1 MRYNGLMSE
10 DPIRTTGRDTETGD
24 RMQRVRVGLTGLAV
38 VLLIIAL
45 AAAVFRRVDDQ
56 AGVSLANDSAKVLPP
71 SIDEPLAEL
80 GVAPGAAEEDTQN
93 ATTKK

>member
-1 MRYNGLMSE
+1 MSE

>member
-1 MRYNGLMSE
+1 MSE
-10 DPIRTTGRDTETGD
+10 DPIRATGRDTETGD

-56 AGVSLANDSAKVLPP
+56 AGASSANNSAQALPP

-80 GVAPGAAEEDTQN
+80 GVAPGAAEEEGN
-93 ATTKK
+93 NSK

>member
-1 MRYNGLMSE
+1 LRYKGLMSE
-10 DPIRTTGRDTETGD
+10 DPIRATGRDTETGE
-24 RMQRVRVGLTGLAV
+24 RMQRIRVGLTGLAV

-56 AGVSLANDSAKVLPP
+56 AGAGSANNSAKVLPP

-80 GVAPGAAEEDTQN
+80 GVAPGAAEEDAPN
-93 ATTKK
+93 ATAKK

>member
-1 MRYNGLMSE
+1 MSE
-10 DPIRTTGRDTETGD
+10 DPIRATGRDTETGD

-56 AGVSLANDSAKVLPP
+56 AGVSSANNSAQVLPP

-80 GVAPGAAEEDTQN
+80 GVAPGAAEEEGN
-93 ATTKK
+93 NSK

>member
-1 MRYNGLMSE
+1 MSE
-10 DPIRTTGRDTETGD
+10 DPIRATGRDTETGD

-56 AGVSLANDSAKVLPP
+56 AGTSSANNSAQMLPH

-80 GVAPGAAEEDTQN
+80 GVAPGAAEEDAQN
-93 ATTKK
+93 ATTNK

>member
-1 MRYNGLMSE
+1 MSE
-10 DPIRTTGRDTETGD
+10 DPIRATGRDTETGD

-56 AGVSLANDSAKVLPP
+56 AGTSSANNSAQALPP

-80 GVAPGAAEEDTQN
+80 GVAPGAAEEEGN
-93 ATTKK
+93 NSK

>member
-1 MRYNGLMSE
+1 MSE
-10 DPIRTTGRDTETGD
+10 DPIRATGRDTEAGD

-45 AAAVFRRVDDQ
+45 AAAVFRRVDDE
-56 AGVSLANDSAKVLPP
+56 AGTSSVNSSAKVLPP

-80 GVAPGAAEEDTQN
+80 GVAPGAAEEDAQK
-93 ATTKK
+93 ATTEK

>member
-1 MRYNGLMSE
+1 MSE
-10 DPIRTTGRDTETGD
+10 DPIRATGRDTETDD

-56 AGVSLANDSAKVLPP
+56 VGTSGANNSAKVLPP

-80 GVAPGAAEEDTQN
+80 GVAPGAAEEDAQN
-93 ATTKK
+93 AIIEK

>member
-1 MRYNGLMSE
+1 MSE
-10 DPIRTTGRDTETGD
+10 DPIRAKGRDTETGD

-56 AGVSLANDSAKVLPP
+56 AGTSSANNSAQVLPP

-80 GVAPGAAEEDTQN
+80 GVAPGAAEEEGN
-93 ATTKK
+93 NSK

>member
-1 MRYNGLMSE
+1 MSE
-10 DPIRTTGRDTETGD
+10 DPIRATGRDTETGD

-56 AGVSLANDSAKVLPP
+56 AGTSSANNSAQVLPP

-80 GVAPGAAEEDTQN
+80 GVAPGAAEEDAQN
-93 ATTKK
+93 ATTNK

>member
-1 MRYNGLMSE
+1 LRYNGLMSE
-10 DPIRTTGRDTETGD
+10 DPIRATGRDSETGD

-56 AGVSLANDSAKVLPP
+56 AGTGGANNSAKVLPP

-80 GVAPGAAEEDTQN
+80 GVAPGAAEEEGN
-93 ATTKK
+93 SNKNK

>member
-1 MRYNGLMSE
+1 MSE
-10 DPIRTTGRDTETGD
+10 DPIRATGRDRETGD

-56 AGVSLANDSAKVLPP
+56 AGTVAANNSAKVLPP
-71 SIDEPLAEL
+71 SIDEPLADL
-80 GVAPGAAEEDTQN
+80 GVAPGAAEEEVPN
-93 ATTKK
+93 ATANK

>member
-1 MRYNGLMSE
+1 MSE
-10 DPIRTTGRDTETGD
+10 DPIRATGRDTETGD

-56 AGVSLANDSAKVLPP
+56 AGTSSANNSTQVLPP

-80 GVAPGAAEEDTQN
+80 GVAPGAAEEDAQN
-93 ATTKK
+93 ATTNK

>member
-10 DPIRTTGRDTETGD
+10 DPIRATGRDNETGE
-24 RMQRVRVGLTGLAV
+24 RMQRIRVGLTGLAV
-38 VLLIIAL
+38 VILIIAL

-56 AGVSLANDSAKVLPP
+56 AGASSPNNSVKVLPP

-80 GVAPGAAEEDTQN
+80 GVAPGAAEEDAPN
-93 ATTKK
+93 ATGKK

>member
-1 MRYNGLMSE
+1 MSE
-10 DPIRTTGRDTETGD
+10 DPIRATGRDTETGD

-56 AGVSLANDSAKVLPP
+56 AGVSPANDSAKVLPP